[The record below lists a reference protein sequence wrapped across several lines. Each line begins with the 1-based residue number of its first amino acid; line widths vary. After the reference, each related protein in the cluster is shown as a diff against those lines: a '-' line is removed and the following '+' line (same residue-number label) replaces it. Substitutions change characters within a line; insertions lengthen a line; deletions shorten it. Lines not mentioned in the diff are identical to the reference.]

1 MAVVPADLFSWMCLP
16 RAGAAVLAGCLL
28 APALP
33 AEPSQTPEYRE
44 AERSFWAFQKRGRPE
59 QPRFADPPDQAW
71 VRTPVDAFVRAKLR
85 ENGLRPSPEAG
96 RETLIRRLFF
106 DLTGLPPSTAAVADF
121 LSDPSP
127 RAHEDLVERL
137 LASPQYG
144 ERWAQHWLD
153 VVRFAE
159 TEGFEYDRSIQGAW
173 RYRDYVI
180 RSFNE
185 DKPYDQ
191 FVREQIA
198 GDELG
203 AEILSAGKLSTADH
217 NPRIAAGFHRLG
229 AVRRNAG
236 NQEVSGSR
244 NEVLTERTDIIG
256 AAFLGLT
263 VGCAR
268 CHDHM
273 FDPIRQRDYYQ
284 MQAFLAATQEEQ
296 IILAPKEKQKA
307 WKASTDE
314 INEKIKKVKKRLKGL
329 EGEEKERVKKE
340 VDSEVKTLQAQLP
353 KPLPAIASI
362 RNDSEKR
369 TAIHVLERGNWDKK
383 GRQVGMRAL
392 GVLLPEGAPILPA
405 DTPNPRTVL
414 ANWMTEPD
422 HPLTAR
428 VMVNRVWGFH
438 FGTGIVKTAND
449 FGFNGERPSHPELL
463 DYLANHFVE
472 SGWSV
477 KALHRMMVTSSVYR
491 QQSRSPRAAAGRA
504 KDPENRLLWRFT
516 RRRLEAEEIR
526 DAMLAVSGQGNPKAG
541 GESIMVPVEPEL
553 IGLMYKP
560 EQWQVAKNPRDHQR
574 RSIYLIA
581 KRNMRLPFMEVF
593 DQPTLL
599 TSCSRRESSTHAPQ
613 ALELL
618 NGRLSNEL
626 ARAFAKRLRREVG
639 GSLLQQVERAYL
651 LAAGRAPTEKESA
664 LALEFLRTQPL
675 EEFALAVFNL
685 NAFLYVN

>member
-1 MAVVPADLFSWMCLP
+1 M
-16 RAGAAVLAGCLL
+16 AGCWL
-28 APALP
+28 APALR
-33 AEPSQTPEYRE
+33 AEPSQTPEYKE
-44 AERSFWAFQKRGRPE
+44 AERSFWAFQKRGRPA
-59 QPRFADPPDQAW
+59 QPRFVNPPDQAW
-71 VRTPVDAFVRAKLR
+71 VRTPVDAFVLAKLR

-106 DLTGLPPSTAAVADF
+106 DLTGLPPSTSAVAGF

-127 RAHEDLVERL
+127 RAYENLVERL
-137 LASPQYG
+137 LVSPQYG

-203 AEILSAGKLSTADH
+203 AEILSTGKLSTEDH

-296 IILAPKEKQKA
+296 IILAPEQEQKA

-314 INEKIKKVKKRLKGL
+314 INEKTKKVKKRLKDL

-340 VDSEVKTLQAQLP
+340 VDSEVKILQAQLP
-353 KPLPAIASI
+353 KPLPAITSI
-362 RNDSEKR
+362 RNDAEKR

-477 KALHRMMVTSSVYR
+477 KALHRMMLNSSAYR
-491 QQSRSPRAAAGRA
+491 QASRSSGAAAGRL

-526 DAMLAVSGQGNPKAG
+526 DAMLAVSGQANPKAG
-541 GESIMVPVEPEL
+541 GESIMVPVEAEL

-560 EQWQVAKNPRDHQR
+560 DQWQVAKNPREHRR

-639 GSLLQQVERAYL
+639 GSPLQQVERVYL
-651 LAAGRAPTEKESA
+651 LAVGRAPTEKESA